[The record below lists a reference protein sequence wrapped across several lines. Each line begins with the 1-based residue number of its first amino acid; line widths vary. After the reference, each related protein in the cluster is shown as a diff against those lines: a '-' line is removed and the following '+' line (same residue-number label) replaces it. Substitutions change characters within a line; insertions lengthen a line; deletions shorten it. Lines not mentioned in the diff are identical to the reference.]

1 MSAGLIE
8 TTEARAGRTFLP
20 GPVLLLGAPGVGKGT
35 QSQILMAE
43 FGIPQI
49 STGDLL
55 RANIQRGT
63 QLGKQAKSLMDAG
76 QLVPDNVVNGMVRD
90 RLAQPDAATGYI
102 LDGYPRTLGQAEWLD
117 GYLAASDTLHL
128 DLIAVNIRVDPG
140 ESQRRIAGRRSCPT
154 CKRVYNTYS
163 HPSKVKNICDF
174 DGSALVQRSDD
185 TEAAFVQRMEAY
197 KNQTAAVIAHY
208 WGHGRFAEVDGTRSV
223 SEVADAIRR
232 ELVALRAATK
242 QVV

>member
-8 TTEARAGRTFLP
+8 TTEARAGEIFLP

-63 QLGKQAKSLMDAG
+63 ELGKQAKSLMDAG

-90 RLAQPDAATGYI
+90 RLGQPDAATGYI
-102 LDGYPRTLGQAEWLD
+102 LDGYPRTLGHAEWLD

-185 TEAAFVQRMEAY
+185 TEAAFVERMEAY

>member
-1 MSAGLIE
+1 MSAELIE
-8 TTEARAGRTFLP
+8 TTEARAGRAFLP

-63 QLGKQAKSLMDAG
+63 ELGKEAKSLMDAG

-90 RLAQPDAATGYI
+90 RLGQPDAATGYI

-185 TEAAFVQRMEAY
+185 TEAAFVERMEAY

>member
-1 MSAGLIE
+1 MSAELIE
-8 TTEARAGRTFLP
+8 TTEVRVGETFIP

-63 QLGKQAKSLMDAG
+63 ELGKQAKSLMDAG

-117 GYLAASDTLHL
+117 AHLAATDTLHL
-128 DLIAVNIRVDPG
+128 DLIAVNIRVDEG
-140 ESQRRIAGRRSCPT
+140 ESLRRIAGRRSCPT

-163 HPSKVKNICDF
+163 HPSKVENICDF

-185 TEAAFVQRMEAY
+185 TEAAFTERMGAY
-197 KNQTAAVIAHY
+197 KTQTAAVIAHY
-208 WGHGRFAEVDGTRSV
+208 WGHGRFAEVDGSQSV
-223 SEVADAIRR
+223 FEVADAIRR
-232 ELVALRAATK
+232 ELTVLRADAK
-242 QVV
+242 QVI